1 MSVKATSATL
11 ASPLQFW
18 PPAPSPRR
26 RVYSLLLL
34 APWPGYS
41 PAASRTLS
49 AIWAVFWVIGVWAI
63 QWRQRGRFWAS
74 LAWWYAFA
82 APLSMLAQGSLTRVG
97 GSLLGLPYFAA
108 AAALGFTLKRTFDRE
123 RQRRTEQHPDGLPQ
137 RQ

>member
-1 MSVKATSATL
+1 MDERQSHERYARVAIAILMTGAL
-11 ASPLQFW
+11 AEGARLF
-18 PPAPSPRR
+18 
-26 RVYSLLLL
+26 L

-41 PAASRTLS
+41 PEASRTLS
-49 AIWAVFWVIGVWAI
+49 AIWLVFWVIGALAI
-63 QWRQRGRFWAS
+63 YVRRRGRCWAN

-123 RQRRTEQHPDGLPQ
+123 RQRHAEQHPDGLPQ
-137 RQ
+137 RH